1 VKTIT
6 PILTKVFVVEFYQKN
21 ASFFLL
27 IGGLCFGFMS
37 GVEHKALAQYFVS
50 SSLLLTIPI
59 SCWVL
64 YTWKVILFNKNVLQL
79 QQNEFVFHLSLIKI
93 SSRSLSIFVV
103 LIKQLMPM
111 LLYAVFLIFMAL
123 GGSMYSSVVYI
134 VISIAALLM
143 LSTVILIREL
153 NNPNQE
159 KRVSWLKTYFDNH
172 FEKTFYQIFVEWIS
186 RKDLATLVGSK
197 FFSCLILYAV
207 LFLYKTDN
215 YDARLLGLGLSIAF
229 SANASLAFQFHQF
242 ENIHFFI
249 LRNLPLRLWK
259 RLFYYTATFMLLCLP
274 EFSLLIRNF
283 PSTLHFFTLLS
294 SILFSISL
302 LLIYYTHLYRRHT
315 DMEKHMRF
323 VFFIVMG
330 SVIAILFSVPME
342 LLTGIYLITG
352 IYLFRRYYYNFE
364 FIAPVHSRK

>member
-1 VKTIT
+1 MKTIT
-6 PILTKVFVVEFYQKN
+6 SILTKVFVVEFYQHN

-50 SSLLLTIPI
+50 SPLLLTIPI
-59 SCWVL
+59 SCWTV
-64 YTWKVILFNKNVLQL
+64 YTWKVILFNRNVLQL
-79 QQNEFVFHLSLIKI
+79 HQNEFVFHLSLIKI
-93 SSRSLSIFVV
+93 SSRALSIFVV
-103 LIKQLMPM
+103 IAEQLLPILM
-111 LLYAVFLIFMAL
+111 YATFLIIMAL
-123 GGSMYSSVVYI
+123 GGGMYSSVVYI
-134 VISIAALLM
+134 VISIVALLI

-159 KRVSWLKTYFDNH
+159 KRVSWLKAYFDNH
-172 FEKTFYQIFVEWIS
+172 FKKTFYQFFVEWIS
-186 RKDLATLVGSK
+186 RKDLTTLIGSK
-197 FFSCLILYAV
+197 SFSCLILYAV

-215 YDARLLGLGLSIAF
+215 YDARLLGLGVSIAF

-259 RLFYYTATFMLLCLP
+259 RLFYYTATFILLCLP

-283 PSTLHFFTLLS
+283 PSNLHFSTLLS

-302 LLIYYTHLYRRHT
+302 LLIYYTLLYRHHI

-330 SVIAILFSVPME
+330 SVIAILFSVPMG
-342 LLTGIYLITG
+342 LLAGIYLITG
-352 IYLFRRYYYNFE
+352 IYLFRKYYYNFE